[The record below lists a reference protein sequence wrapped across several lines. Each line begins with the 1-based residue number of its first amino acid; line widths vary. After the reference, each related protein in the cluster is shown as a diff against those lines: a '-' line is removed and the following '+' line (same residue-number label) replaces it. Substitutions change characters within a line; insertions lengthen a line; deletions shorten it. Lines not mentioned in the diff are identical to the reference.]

1 MLRMLKVASIIDV
14 DQTSGVTAP
23 DLGEEDGQ
31 GQKMDAVPQGAAAQ
45 GPLSYQS
52 HNAPCSSLSW
62 FPHHTEQ

>member
-31 GQKMDAVPQGAAAQ
+31 GQKMDVVPQGSVRVQ
-45 GPLSYQS
+45 RLRGP
-52 HNAPCSSLSW
+52 
-62 FPHHTEQ
+62 